1 MRSGSDAFRSIDDV
15 AAWYRELTRGMVDD
29 KASAVEIGRLAK
41 GLKGGKTDKVRQ
53 IQRYVQDDVKDA
65 PTFINLAALRP
76 RTPGDVIRVPEAT
89 QGVFYVGGQVRRAG
103 SYNIPPE
110 GRMTIRRAIDAAG
123 GLDALA
129 WPERAELVRALGEGR
144 QAIVSFNLRAI
155 FSGHQPDIYVKP
167 DDQIN
172 IGTSFWAT
180 PLAVIRNGFRASYG
194 FGFILD
200 RNFGSDVFGAPP
212 TNVGG

>member
-1 MRSGSDAFRSIDDV
+1 LEAGDSTYNVIIR
-15 AAWYRELTRGMVDD
+15 
-29 KASAVEIGRLAK
+29 
-41 GLKGGKTDKVRQ
+41 
-53 IQRYVQDDVKDA
+53 
-65 PTFINLAALRP
+65 
-76 RTPGDVIRVPEAT
+76 PGDVIRVPEAT

-194 FGFILD
+194 FGFLLD
-200 RNFGSDVFGAPP
+200 RNFGNEVFGLPP
-212 TNVGG
+212 EYKTRSRDPINF